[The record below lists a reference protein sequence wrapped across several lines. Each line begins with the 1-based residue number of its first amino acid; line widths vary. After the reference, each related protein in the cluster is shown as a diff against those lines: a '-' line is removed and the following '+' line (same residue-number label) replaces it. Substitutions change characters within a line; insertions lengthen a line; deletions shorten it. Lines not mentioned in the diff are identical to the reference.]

1 MHRPS
6 ADALLAGG
14 GVALPSFHKSLFKRP
29 ICETCP
35 EPSFKLDSLLTL
47 GIRASFFSLHTML
60 CMLAR
65 TCYWF
70 LLVPQ
75 LLSV

>member
-1 MHRPS
+1 M
-6 ADALLAGG
+6 
-14 GVALPSFHKSLFKRP
+14 ALPSFRKSLFKRP
-29 ICETCP
+29 IRETCP
-35 EPSFKLDSLLTL
+35 EPSFKLDSPLTL
-47 GIRASFFSLHTML
+47 GIHASFFTLHTML
-60 CMLAR
+60 CMLAH